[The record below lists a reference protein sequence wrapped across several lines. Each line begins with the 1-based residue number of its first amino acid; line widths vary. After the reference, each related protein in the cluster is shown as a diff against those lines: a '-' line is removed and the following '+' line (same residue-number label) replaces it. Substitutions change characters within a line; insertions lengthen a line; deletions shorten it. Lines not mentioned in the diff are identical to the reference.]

1 MAKRIWEAD
10 GVLQE
15 DLEGI
20 AASEQIDWEELRGRS
35 ILITGATGLIGGL
48 LAK

>member
-10 GVLQE
+10 VVLQE

-20 AASEQIDWEELRGRS
+20 AASEQIDWEALRGKH
-35 ILITGATGLIGGL
+35 ILITGATGLIGG
-48 LAK
+48 